1 MPPPPKRTIREFL
14 LNHLVPQLEDRDW
27 LLYRGDTLLKVKDEI
42 LLGLACDRSGTGSA
56 ILRVMIRPLY
66 WPAPAG
72 AFGIMEPIGR
82 WFSKKDRMG
91 QGWMDLDGPEQ
102 AEEQARKFSPVI
114 NTRITP
120 FFAALVDGPAVLR
133 YERTHFTDPILSCN
147 PFVAGPRPN
156 TEILGYIAAWSGEK
170 RQARSWLK
178 AVLSRRGEGDTRRIE
193 EEELHIQE
201 TLRLLDQP
209 QQLREFLQET
219 ADRMRAEMKL
229 ERARPI
235 AMENSLS

>member
-1 MPPPPKRTIREFL
+1 MPPPRKRTVREFL

-27 LLYRGDTLLKVKDEI
+27 LFYQGDTLLKVKDEI
-42 LLGLACDRSGTGSA
+42 LLGLVCDRSDTGSA
-56 ILRVMIRPLY
+56 IFRVMIRPLY
-66 WPAPAG
+66 WPAPAQ

-82 WFSKKDRMG
+82 WFSKQDQMS
-91 QGWMDLDGPEQ
+91 QWMYLDGPEL
-102 AEEQARKFSPVI
+102 AEEQAHKFAPVI
-114 NTRITP
+114 NARISP
-120 FFAALVDGPAVLR
+120 FLAALVDGPAVLR
-133 YERTHFTDPILSCN
+133 YERTHFRDPILSWN

-156 TEILGYIAAWSGEK
+156 TEILAYIAAWSGEK

-178 AVLSRRGEGDTRRIE
+178 GALSQRRGGDSRRIG
-193 EEELHIQE
+193 EEELHIQK

-219 ADRMRAEMKL
+219 VDRVRAEMKL

-235 AMENSLS
+235 VMEDASG